1 MTRRSRTRLITAL
14 AAVVALAA
22 WQGVSARGTQ
32 APAAGAAAPQPHP
45 WPAPRPMTLAVT
57 GDSIIV
63 QALKPHTE
71 PEFVKLMDLIRGA
84 DAAFTN
90 LEMLFHDYEPY
101 PSTQS
106 GGTYMRADPAMAKEL
121 VWAGFDLVA
130 QANNHTNDYGVE
142 GSQLTDKYVR
152 AAGLVGAGFGNSLR
166 EAREARFYEGDQG
179 RVALVSVSSSFPDPS
194 RAGDSW
200 GDTKARPGLAPLRFR
215 TTNVVTRAQF
225 DALQAALK
233 GAGVGL
239 RGGGGEGGGAP
250 AAASATEMN
259 VLGRRFVVGDKT
271 ETRTEPLKEDLEAMA
286 AVVRNA
292 DRQADYVIVSSHT
305 HEGGADRYTPPE
317 FFVTFAH
324 AMVDAGADVVTAS
337 GPHVL
342 RGIEIYKGRPIFY
355 SLGDFIFQN
364 ETLLRQPPENYEPFD
379 MARNSGVGD
388 FNDERTKNGTIG
400 FPADPRIFESVVAM
414 PTFLNGTMTE
424 LKLHPISLGFGQ
436 PRSKRGRP
444 VLAAPPLAQKIID
457 DLRKFSATWGTRI
470 ELRDGVG
477 VVALPGS

>member
-1 MTRRSRTRLITAL
+1 MTRRSGTLLFAL
-14 AAVVALAA
+14 AAVATLAM
-22 WQGVSARGTQ
+22 WQGVSARANGAQ
-32 APAAGAAAPQPHP
+32 AAQAPQPHP
-45 WPAPRPMTLAVT
+45 WPAPRPMTLAIT

-63 QALKPHTE
+63 QALSPHKE
-71 PEFVKLMDLIRGA
+71 PEFLKLMDLVRGA

-106 GGTYMRADPAMAKEL
+106 GGTYMRADPSLAKEL
-121 VWAGFDLVA
+121 VWAGFDMVA

-166 EAREARFYEGDQG
+166 EAREARFYESDKG

-215 TTNVVTRAQF
+215 TTNVITKPQF

-233 GAGVGL
+233 GAGVSPG
-239 RGGGGEGGGAP
+239 GGGGEGGGA
-250 AAASATEMN
+250 AAVTSATEMT
-259 VLGRRFVVGDKT
+259 VLGRRFVVGDKP
-271 ETRTEPLKEDLEAMA
+271 ETRTEPLKDDVDAMA
-286 AVVRNA
+286 AVVGNA

-305 HEGGADRYTPPE
+305 HENGGTRYVPPQ

-324 AMVDAGADVVTAS
+324 AMVDAGADIVTAS

-342 RGIEIYKGRPIFY
+342 RGIEIYKGKPIFY

-364 ETLLRQPPENYEPFD
+364 ETLLRQPPENYEPFG

-388 FNDERTKNGTIG
+388 FNDERTQNGKIG
-400 FPADPRIFESVVAM
+400 FPSDPYIFESVVAI
-414 PTFLNGTMTE
+414 PTFLAGKMTKLE
-424 LKLHPISLGFGQ
+424 LHPISLGFGL
-436 PRSKRGRP
+436 PRSQRGRP
-444 VLAAPPLAQKIID
+444 ILAAQSLGQKIID
-457 DLRKFSATWGTRI
+457 DLRKFSAPWGTKI
-470 ELRDGVG
+470 DYRDGVG
-477 VVALPGS
+477 IVTLPAS